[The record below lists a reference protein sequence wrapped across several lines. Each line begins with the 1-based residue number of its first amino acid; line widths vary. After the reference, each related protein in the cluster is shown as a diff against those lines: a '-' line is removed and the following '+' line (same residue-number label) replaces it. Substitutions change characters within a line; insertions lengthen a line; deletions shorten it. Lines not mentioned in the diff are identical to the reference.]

1 MFAHKNTRNIN
12 DLRDFADFGRFLAF
26 GRAEAARLIFLVRNL
41 FRLVLVFL
49 RPKAFEVCL

>member
-1 MFAHKNTRNIN
+1 MFAHKNTSNIN